1 MARVSALLCAL
12 ALSLSPAMGAAQD
25 EQGKSLMER
34 GAEMFLDGL
43 RQEMEPKFEELL
55 GMAELVFV
63 GGQDTVASQ
72 FGYAMQ
78 RLAERPDLQQ
88 RLKDV
93 EAQAI
98 IDQIRHEMADFLEV
112 RPLLTDM
119 LAFIERKSSEDEVRT
134 AAEVLSARLKN
145 LRFGA

>member
-55 GMAELVFV
+55 GMAEK
-63 GGQDTVASQ
+63 
-72 FGYAMQ
+72 FGPAMSS
-78 RLAERPDLQQ
+78 
-88 RLKDV
+88 
-93 EAQAI
+93 
-98 IDQIRHEMADFLEV
+98 
-112 RPLLTDM
+112 
-119 LAFIERKSSEDEVRT
+119 FIEEMGPAFMELADQVRDWSRYHPPEMLPNGDIIIRRKPDPEDD
-134 AAEVLSARLKN
+134 AAPPS
-145 LRFGA
+145 GAEPAPGETEI

>member
-55 GMAELVFV
+55 GMAP
-63 GGQDTVASQ
+63 
-72 FGYAMQ
+72 AMSS
-78 RLAERPDLQQ
+78 
-88 RLKDV
+88 
-93 EAQAI
+93 
-98 IDQIRHEMADFLEV
+98 
-112 RPLLTDM
+112 
-119 LAFIERKSSEDEVRT
+119 FIEEMGPAFMELADQVRDWSRYHPPEMLPNGDIIIRRKPDPEDD
-134 AAEVLSARLKN
+134 AAPPG
-145 LRFGA
+145 GAEPAPGETEI